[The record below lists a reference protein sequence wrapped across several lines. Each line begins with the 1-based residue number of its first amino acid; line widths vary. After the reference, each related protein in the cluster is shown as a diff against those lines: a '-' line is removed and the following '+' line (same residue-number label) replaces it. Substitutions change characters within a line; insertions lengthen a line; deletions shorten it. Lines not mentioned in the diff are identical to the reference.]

1 MYRKLKVVM
10 MYNNISRRYPGK
22 REIQGLLFCLLMIS
36 IVSAQNM
43 NPREVIPLDSGWR
56 FWLGDDPSAR
66 EPGFDDT
73 KWRSVD
79 LPHDWTIE
87 SPVNP
92 PPFGESNGGY
102 FFHGIAWY
110 RKSFA

>member
-1 MYRKLKVVM
+1 MKRYEYRKLKVAMV
-10 MYNNISRRYPGK
+10 YK
-22 REIQGLLFCLLMIS
+22 KIQGLLFCLLVIS

-56 FWLGDDPSAR
+56 FWLGDEPAAR